1 MVRWYINRI
10 QNGKMTLNEVPKR
23 WFNEVK
29 NALEHIS
36 KE

>member
-23 WFNEVK
+23 WFDEVK
-29 NALEHIS
+29 NVLESTS